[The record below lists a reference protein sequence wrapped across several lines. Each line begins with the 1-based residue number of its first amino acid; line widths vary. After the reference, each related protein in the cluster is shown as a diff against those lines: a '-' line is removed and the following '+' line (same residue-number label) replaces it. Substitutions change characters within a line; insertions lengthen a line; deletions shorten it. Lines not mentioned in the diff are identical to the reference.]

1 MKTLPLGG
9 SEVVS
14 LPSYNQLSVTVS
26 SGGTGT
32 VERLGNN
39 PGEPSFGA
47 PTTLNANASFGP
59 FPVWTRHMLRCI
71 PSSLMSYDIAPADF
85 PAVTSGVERIVNL
98 SQAEYD
104 ALTPDPATLYLI
116 VG

>member
-1 MKTLPLGG
+1 MKTLPIG
-9 SEVVS
+9 SNEVVS
-14 LPSYNQLSVTVS
+14 LPAYNVISIT
-26 SGGTGT
+26 GGAGSI
-32 VERLGNN
+32 ERLGNN
-39 PGEPSFGA
+39 PGDPSSGTI
-47 PTTLNANASFGP
+47 TTFTADATVGP

-71 PSSLMSYDIAPADF
+71 PSSQVSYDIAPADF
-85 PAVTSGVERIVNL
+85 PAVDSAFERARVM